1 MRVRLLSPYG
11 QNLAKA
17 IWEAGD
23 DVLYQSDEGYAE
35 VCVMYGHREI
45 LRAEEIAQ
53 YRGVINI
60 HPSMLPYGRGAHP
73 NFWAWHDGEPH
84 GVTMHYVVDE
94 GVDTGPIIAT
104 AAVEFAMPERET
116 LNSSYMELHEAAERL
131 FALKWPEV
139 RNGAPSYPQIGQGS
153 LHRKKDL
160 EPLWP
165 LLSKGWDSPVTEVIE
180 LGRRSRGLASNAM
193 DAVGSGRVASA

>member
-1 MRVRLLSPYG
+1 MRVKLLSPYG
-11 QNLAKA
+11 QNLAKT

-23 DVLYQSDEGYAE
+23 DVIYPSDGRYAE
-35 VCVMYGHREI
+35 ICIMYGHREI
-45 LRAEEIAQ
+45 LREEEIKQ

-73 NFWAWHDGEPH
+73 NFWAWYDEEPH
-84 GVTMHYVVDE
+84 GVTMHYVIDE

-104 AAVEFAMPERET
+104 SAVEFSMPERET

-131 FALKWPEV
+131 FALKWPEI
-139 RNGAPSYPQIGQGS
+139 RLGAPSYPQLGQGS

-160 EPLWP
+160 EPIWP
-165 LLSKGWDSPVTEVIE
+165 LLSKGWDTPVTEVIE
-180 LGRRSRGLASNAM
+180 LGKRNRAAM
-193 DAVGSGRVASA
+193 LDEMVAQAQELKMGY